1 MLEQFLSVHGKELNV
16 DELNMK
22 NPQEQWRIIPDL
34 Y

>member
-1 MLEQFLSVHGKELNV
+1 MLEQFVSVHRRELNV

-22 NPQEQWRIIPDL
+22 ESEEQWRIIPDL